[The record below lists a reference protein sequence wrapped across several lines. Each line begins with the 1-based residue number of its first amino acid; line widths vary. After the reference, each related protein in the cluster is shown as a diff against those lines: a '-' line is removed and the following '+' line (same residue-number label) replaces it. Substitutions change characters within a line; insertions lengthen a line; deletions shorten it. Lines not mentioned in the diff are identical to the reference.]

1 MTLHCEKC
9 GSELR
14 VGDYPFCPHGRSAVA
29 SHGDDI
35 PGGMWVENGFKEP
48 VKVYSHSEHE
58 RKLAETGHML
68 APRWVPNDKVLT
80 NWAAAVDAKTMDNAR
95 VLLSRKSKA
104 RDDVP
109 AAPPTLIAA
118 LKDRLYR

>member
-1 MTLHCEKC
+1 MTCEKC
-9 GSELR
+9 GAELR
-14 VGDYPFCPHGRSAVA
+14 VGTYPFCPHGTFRGA

-68 APRWVPNDKVLT
+68 APHWVPNDKHLT
-80 NWAAAVDAKTMDNAR
+80 KWDAAIDPKTLENVK
-95 VLLSRKSKA
+95 VLLSRQGKA
-104 RDDVP
+104 QKEDVP
-109 AAPPTLIAA
+109 AAPPALIQA